1 MFETHDQW
9 LEMMDQPS
17 TLKCPKCGDDMEKV
31 HFHRFVV
38 DRCTGCK
45 GLWLSAM
52 DREYL
57 SVVRDAE
64 SIDTGPRHVEDRSAK
79 VKIDCPV
86 CHTPMIRMVDHKQPH
101 IWYES
106 CPVCY
111 GVFHDAGEFRDTKS
125 HNIVDFIRDLFRQ
138 ERV

>member
-1 MFETHDQW
+1 
-9 LEMMDQPS
+9 
-17 TLKCPKCGDDMEKV
+17 MEKV

-45 GLWLSAM
+45 GLWMAAG
-52 DREYL
+52 DRENL
-57 SVVRDAE
+57 AVVRNAE
-64 SIDTGPRHVEDRSAK
+64 SIDIGPRHVEDRNER
-79 VKIDCPV
+79 VKIDCPE
-86 CHTPMIRMVDHKQPH
+86 CHTRMIRMVDHEQPH

-111 GVFHDAGEFRDTKS
+111 GVFHDAGEFRDYKS
-125 HNIVDFIRDLFRQ
+125 HTVVDFFRDLFHQ